1 MIPFDLTR
9 WFRRRMLLLTVLTA
23 IVIQVSAPTAY
34 YLAKRHELWLEA
46 RSFATQTAG
55 LLRSEIEQQNGLWQY
70 NTPKLTE
77 RLASEGLLSGRH
89 LVIRTA
95 DNQAVSVFADP
106 LPIRPLWGRAD
117 THVQGDR
124 VARVYVAL
132 DMGPLLRTTLWL
144 GFSFAGLSLLV
155 GALLYVL
162 PVFAVST
169 AQRRIERLLAELAL
183 AMQEEDRRRIARELH
198 DGVGQALTA
207 ARLKIM
213 TLEAHPALADL
224 SKLLD
229 DALMDIRRSV
239 ERLSPLSLS
248 DLGLS
253 EALHR
258 HCESF
263 SAATG
268 LSVFC
273 EVDELP
279 PLSAQLE
286 TACYRIV
293 QESLTNTA
301 KHAHAKRA
309 WVQLRVEEDHLL
321 LAVYDDGRANTPTL
335 VWGQGLR
342 GISERARLLDGN
354 ASISLDKN
362 GSLRV
367 EVTLPIHAN
376 TTVPIQKR

>member
-1 MIPFDLTR
+1 
-9 WFRRRMLLLTVLTA
+9 MLLLTVLTA